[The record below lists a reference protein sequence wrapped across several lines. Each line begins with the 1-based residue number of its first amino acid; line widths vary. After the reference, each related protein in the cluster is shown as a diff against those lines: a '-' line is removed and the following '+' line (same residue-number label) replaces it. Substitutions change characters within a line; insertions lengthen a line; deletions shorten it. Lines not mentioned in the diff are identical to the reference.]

1 MSTKNSIQ
9 EKKELEKFIKFL
21 ALKCTQVIVQ
31 SRLGEKIQT
40 YSSQHTSG
48 NDWVSVLYT
57 MYYNKICFS
66 KLPKKN
72 KIFYLF
78 YAK

>member
-1 MSTKNSIQ
+1 MSTKNNIQ

-48 NDWVSVLYT
+48 NDWVSVLT
-57 MYYNKICFS
+57 NFFTIKVICF
-66 KLPKKN
+66 
-72 KIFYLF
+72 
-78 YAK
+78 

>member
-1 MSTKNSIQ
+1 MSSKNSIQ

-48 NDWVSVLYT
+48 NDWVSVFIQF
-57 MYYNKICFS
+57 YYQRFVFDNCQKIY
-66 KLPKKN
+66 
-72 KIFYLF
+72 I
-78 YAK
+78 